1 MHSFIVNLN
10 TLTASL
16 FLCVF
21 FIILGSVSIK
31 KNKKIIIQ
39 LILISTLLI
48 MKVSYILKRMDM
60 EILIGQEYELFYIF
74 ITVDIVILII
84 FYYLSQKDKMNLK
97 DNVLILDYLVCI
109 FSFYLSYKSILKELN
124 TFVIINLI
132 IFNIYYFYKKYN
144 KVIQGI
150 SLLYLINFI
159 IIVQTSRSNIL
170 IYNNTLMDLMFSIT
184 IFYKVYTIYINQFY
198 VKYVRLENNLNRSS
212 INMKFYEEKLN
223 NNKVINKILKEDLY
237 LKERNLHILL
247 GQFKKSALLIDYD
260 NYIINTIRS

>member
-74 ITVDIVILII
+74 ITIDNISPRIKAINIAVSISIIL
-84 FYYLSQKDKMNLK
+84 NL
-97 DNVLILDYLVCI
+97 
-109 FSFYLSYKSILKELN
+109 
-124 TFVIINLI
+124 
-132 IFNIYYFYKKYN
+132 
-144 KVIQGI
+144 
-150 SLLYLINFI
+150 
-159 IIVQTSRSNIL
+159 
-170 IYNNTLMDLMFSIT
+170 
-184 IFYKVYTIYINQFY
+184 
-198 VKYVRLENNLNRSS
+198 
-212 INMKFYEEKLN
+212 
-223 NNKVINKILKEDLY
+223 
-237 LKERNLHILL
+237 
-247 GQFKKSALLIDYD
+247 
-260 NYIINTIRS
+260 

>member
-144 KVIQGI
+144 KV
-150 SLLYLINFI
+150 
-159 IIVQTSRSNIL
+159 
-170 IYNNTLMDLMFSIT
+170 
-184 IFYKVYTIYINQFY
+184 KVY
-198 VKYVRLENNLNRSS
+198 
-212 INMKFYEEKLN
+212 
-223 NNKVINKILKEDLY
+223 
-237 LKERNLHILL
+237 
-247 GQFKKSALLIDYD
+247 
-260 NYIINTIRS
+260 

>member
-74 ITVDIVILII
+74 ITIDIVILII
-84 FYYLSQKDKMNLK
+84 FYYLSQQDKMNLK

-109 FSFYLSYKSILKELN
+109 FSFYLY
-124 TFVIINLI
+124 
-132 IFNIYYFYKKYN
+132 
-144 KVIQGI
+144 
-150 SLLYLINFI
+150 
-159 IIVQTSRSNIL
+159 
-170 IYNNTLMDLMFSIT
+170 
-184 IFYKVYTIYINQFY
+184 
-198 VKYVRLENNLNRSS
+198 
-212 INMKFYEEKLN
+212 
-223 NNKVINKILKEDLY
+223 
-237 LKERNLHILL
+237 
-247 GQFKKSALLIDYD
+247 
-260 NYIINTIRS
+260 

>member
-74 ITVDIVILII
+74 ITIDIVILII
-84 FYYLSQKDKMNLK
+84 FYYLSQQDKMNLK

-150 SLLYLINFI
+150 SLIYLINFI

-198 VKYVRLENNLNRSS
+198 VKYVITDLT
-212 INMKFYEEKLN
+212 FYIK
-223 NNKVINKILKEDLY
+223 
-237 LKERNLHILL
+237 
-247 GQFKKSALLIDYD
+247 
-260 NYIINTIRS
+260 